1 MRLTEFAELTEM
13 EFGRRLADGL
23 LADLVLVELGSRT
36 GREAIADGVDPKLVW
51 RALCREFDVPPER
64 W

>member
-1 MRLTEFAELTEM
+1 MRLTEFTELTGI
-13 EFGRRLADGL
+13 EFGRLRADAL
-23 LADLVLVELGSRT
+23 LVDLVLTELGGRT
-36 GREAIADGVDPKLVW
+36 GAQAIDDGVDPREVW

>member
-1 MRLTEFAELTEM
+1 MRLTEFAELTEA
-13 EFGRRLADGL
+13 EFGRKRADGL
-23 LADLVLVELGSRT
+23 LTDLVLMELGGRT
-36 GREAIADGVDPKLVW
+36 GREAIEQGVDPKLVW